1 MYAPFGDAVEVA
13 RTIGALCEEIG
24 LPSYPKT
31 SGSSGIHVMIPLAGQ
46 LDYEQSRQL
55 AQLLATTVAAEIPDY
70 ATIVRNPSG
79 RDGKIYI
86 DYVQNGRGRL
96 VVAPYSVRPRAG
108 ATVSAPLRWSE
119 VGGGLSME
127 DFTIRTMPERAR
139 ALDPDPLLGLL
150 SDEPD
155 LMAALDALQ
164 RRLAG

>member
-1 MYAPFGDAVEVA
+1 MYAPFGDVVEVA
-13 RTIGALCEEIG
+13 RTIGELCEEIG

-31 SGSSGIHVMIPLAGQ
+31 SGSSGIHVMIPLGGQ
-46 LDYEQSRQL
+46 LDYEQSRTL
-55 AQLLATTVAAEIPDY
+55 ALLLAKTVAAEIPER
-70 ATIVRNPSG
+70 ATIVRNPAG

-108 ATVSAPLRWSE
+108 ATVSAPLRWAE
-119 VGGGLSME
+119 VGQGLSME
-127 DFTIRTMPERAR
+127 DFTIRTMPGRAR
-139 ALDPDPLLGLL
+139 DLDADPLLGVL

-164 RRLAG
+164 RKLGG